1 MKKIMKRLQAMLLI
15 ALLLLV
21 FGCALM
27 GSGTRETTR
36 FFVLKP
42 LPESETRPIS
52 STGSEG
58 LSIGIGPVTLP
69 DSLNRQQMVTRVS
82 ENEVRVE
89 PFYRWAAP
97 VSENITSVLVEN
109 LSFLLNT
116 NRVIAFPWTL
126 ATQPEYQLRIT
137 VVEFMGALGGEARLA
152 VRWVLTRG
160 EKQAELVNTYDVF
173 KAPVPGHEHG
183 AMVAI
188 QSRLLADFSRE
199 IARKLT
205 RRPAD

>member
-1 MKKIMKRLQAMLLI
+1 MKKIMKPLPVMLLS

-27 GSGTRETTR
+27 GGGTRETTR
-36 FFVLKP
+36 FFVLNP

-52 STGSEG
+52 AAGSEG
-58 LSIGIGPVTLP
+58 LSIGLGPVILP

-97 VSENITSVLVEN
+97 LAENITSVLAEN
-109 LSFLLNT
+109 LSFLLST
-116 NRVIAFPWTL
+116 NHVIPFPWNL

-152 VRWVLTRG
+152 VRWVLTRR
-160 EKQAELVNTYDVF
+160 KPQAELVNTYAVF
-173 KAPVPGHEHG
+173 KAPVPAHDHS
-183 AMVAI
+183 ALVTT
-188 QSRLLADFSRE
+188 QSRLLADFSHD
-199 IARKLT
+199 IARALSL
-205 RRPAD
+205 RERD